1 MKKRETSLQRRLM
14 LGEAS
19 TYAFSFEEKGD
30 CSRGMRWTSHERRA
44 RRSILL
50 LPAEKAINFGFLYK
64 QFKSLSG
71 FVHQATS
78 SVISLKRA
86 ATFPSQGKACA
97 SRRRLRLCHRSMKLY
112 LYIFITF

>member
-1 MKKRETSLQRRLM
+1 
-14 LGEAS
+14 
-19 TYAFSFEEKGD
+19 
-30 CSRGMRWTSHERRA
+30 MRWTSHERRA

-78 SVISLKRA
+78 SVISLKRD

-97 SRRRLRLCHRSMKLY
+97 SRRRLRLCHQSMKLY
-112 LYIFITF
+112 LYIFCVLIILNTLTPLVQNRAFMKAGERFFLPFART